1 MSRLGKLRDD
11 TDRIIMVFL
20 VFGVAQLFGD
30 KTVKFPHKIRLFCV
44 ALVRGEI

>member
-20 VFGVAQLFGD
+20 VFGVAQLLVTRRLNFP
-30 KTVKFPHKIRLFCV
+30 TKFVFSVL
-44 ALVRGEI
+44 L